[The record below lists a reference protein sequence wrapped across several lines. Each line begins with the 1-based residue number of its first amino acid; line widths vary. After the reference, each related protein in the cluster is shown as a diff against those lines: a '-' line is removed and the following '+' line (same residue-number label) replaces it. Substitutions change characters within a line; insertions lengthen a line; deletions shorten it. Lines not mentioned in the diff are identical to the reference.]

1 MAFTPIEEPQ
11 SSGFTPLK
19 SSGFTPIQ
27 EDETLLEGGKQV
39 LKNMAGAAK
48 AGIGD
53 VLSLANVIAT
63 TPEFITKV
71 VSTPIQGLF
80 SVGENAVQGKPPYI
94 DWEKSNERASQL
106 GETLF
111 GPLNKAMPAVSKA
124 MGLQKEYDT
133 SLVNSGLEKIG
144 QGIETAGKVVEEKTG
159 IPAAGTAAVLET
171 AMITGIPGA
180 KAVVKRVVNNIKGLA
195 STRRMDPGS
204 EEWTS
209 KKNDW
214 VPTHTETGVPIVVGK
229 LTEID
234 GTPAVD
240 SSGRPAIARHYKN
253 EDGTSKV
260 INIDLEEAQK
270 RFEEKPWTKM
280 GYEEDYFKSPTD
292 YAQFIL
298 RHEEEHTKLSF
309 DDYKK
314 LQDPNGD
321 LFNDPEGLRSPEQLR
336 KDYEQY
342 INRQALDSLETS
354 PYIGKPDV
362 LVPKI
367 PKDPT
372 AHWQWLSDAFYSLG
386 KGSEHDMTIAVNRRL
401 AAKQDGVTPLMQ
413 QRWNDY
419 AEGHGELDPHEKGLF
434 DKYYADEQA
443 ERVKLIKYA
452 QDKGWVL
459 PTELDPSIAGEN
471 VARKVKSKKAD
482 ILEKIKDAL
491 TGGKFGGFDPD
502 IQAKPGAAMERSF
515 FAGELATGKRVI
527 LQEQLKN
534 TGETRIVQWN
544 NGVATPFASG
554 VKLKAGERIGSTK
567 IKEARLSE
575 IEKHTPYTYEKDTLG
590 VLYQRLTELRD
601 FVRANEFLTD
611 MKSSDWFKENSVPI
625 EKGTEIPEGFRR
637 PKDIDKV
644 PELDGYAF
652 PDDIASIIEDFA
664 KVNNPN
670 GLTML
675 SGALIKNM
683 MLNPLPH
690 MMNEAWHLYNARGL
704 TGWVSPP
711 GIYRFAKS
719 GMPALKSVLT
729 QDQFYRDVLK
739 EGGSIMSANVRNSA
753 IMDGLFEKSLKEFAE
768 TPEFIEQAKAMGLS
782 PAEAYNKLSK
792 KSSVAM
798 WTVRDMMYLQLI
810 KEKMMYENMDMK
822 EAIKDVE
829 RHMPSYRIPHKVM
842 GSRGLSVALQN
853 PNISVFSR
861 YHYGLVNSI
870 KETGVDLAAIGKGR
884 AGVRQFLKGA
894 DTAAAIALA
903 IAVLYPLQDQLAS
916 WLSGEK
922 DSKLEVTLTGLE
934 STGTAKQRRAGPY
947 HIFKAMADVASNEKD
962 PMAVMSSIF
971 TFNPALLML
980 AQLGMDRKLY
990 NGQPI
995 YHPEDSGAKIAY
1007 DITKYVITQLPMAS
1021 QAEQAQKA
1029 EDEGFKQW
1037 QMRQLDIEAPTQ
1049 EQVMKREK
1057 QVNIRTK
1064 QGERRTMKWESDL

>member
-1 MAFTPIEEPQ
+1 MAFTPLEEPQ

-19 SSGFTPIQ
+19 SSSFTPIKK
-27 EDETLLEGGKQV
+27 EETLLEGGEHVVENLKQ
-39 LKNMAGAAK
+39 AAK
-48 AGIGD
+48 GGVAEAM
-53 VLSLANVIAT
+53 SLANIIAT
-63 TPEFITKV
+63 TPEFVTKV
-71 VSTPIQGLF
+71 VATPIQGLF
-80 SVGENAVQGKPPYI
+80 SAGENAVQGKPPYI
-94 DWEKSNERASQL
+94 DWEKSTERASQL
-106 GETLF
+106 GDWAF
-111 GPLNKAMPAVSKA
+111 GPLKKVMPAVAKS
-124 MGLQKEYDT
+124 MGLKKEYDT
-133 SLVNSGLEKIG
+133 SLLNTGLEKIG
-144 QGIETAGKVVEEKTG
+144 QGIQTAGQVVEEKTG

-171 AMITGIPGA
+171 AMVTGVPGA
-180 KAVVKRVVNNIKGLA
+180 KALTKRVVSNLKGIA
-195 STRRMDPGS
+195 NTRRMDPGS

-209 KKNDW
+209 KKDDW
-214 VPTHTETGVPIVVGK
+214 VPTHTETGVPITVGK
-229 LTEID
+229 LTEAD
-234 GTPAVD
+234 GTPAID
-240 SSGRPAIARHYKN
+240 RTGQPAIARHYRN
-253 EDGTSKV
+253 EDGSSKE
-260 INIDLEEAQK
+260 IQIDLEEAQK
-270 RFEEKPWTKM
+270 RYEQKPWTKM
-280 GYEEDYFKSPTD
+280 GYEEDFFKSPTD

-298 RHEEEHTKLSF
+298 RHEDEHTKLSF

-314 LQDPNGD
+314 MQDPNGD

-336 KDYEQY
+336 RDYEQH
-342 INRQALDSLETS
+342 INRQALESLES
-354 PYIGKPDV
+354 DPYISKPDV
-362 LVPKI
+362 LVPEI
-367 PKDPT
+367 PKNPT
-372 AHWQWLSDAFYSLG
+372 EHWKWLSDAFYSLG

-401 AAKQDGVTPLMQ
+401 AAEQEGVTPAMQ

-419 AEGHGELDPHEKGLF
+419 AEGHGELDPNEKSLF

-471 VARKVKSKKAD
+471 VARKVKSKKVD
-482 ILEKIKDAL
+482 ILEKIKEAVS
-491 TGGKFGGFDPD
+491 GGKFGGFDPD

-515 FAGELATGKRVI
+515 FVGELPTGRRVV
-527 LQEQLKN
+527 LQAGPDGLVYQWDNGVRKPFSRLVGEEQLK
-534 TGETRIVQWN
+534 
-544 NGVATPFASG
+544 
-554 VKLKAGERIGSTK
+554 AGSKIGSTK
-567 IKEARLSE
+567 IKEARLKE

-611 MKSSDWFKENSVPI
+611 MKNSDWFKENSVKI
-625 EKGTEIPEGFRR
+625 EKGTDIPEGYRR
-637 PKDIDKV
+637 PRDIDKV

-664 KVNNPN
+664 KVNSPN

-704 TGWVSPP
+704 TGWVSPA
-711 GIYRFAKS
+711 GVYRFAKS

-729 QDQFYRDVLK
+729 QDKFYRDVLK
-739 EGGSIMSANVRNSA
+739 EGGSIMSSNVRNSA
-753 IMDGLFEKSLKEFAE
+753 IMDGLFEKSLKEFSE
-768 TPEFIEQAKAMGLS
+768 TPDFAEQAKAMGLS
-782 PAEAYNKLSK
+782 PAEAYNKISK

-842 GSRGLSVALQN
+842 GSRGISVALQN

-870 KETGVDLAAIGKGR
+870 KETGVDLAAIRQGR

-894 DTAAAIALA
+894 DTAAAIAVA
-903 IAVLYPLQDQLAS
+903 IAVLYPLQDQLAA
-916 WLSGEK
+916 WLSGN
-922 DSKLEVTLTGLE
+922 DD
-934 STGTAKQRRAGPY
+934 AKQRRAGPY
-947 HIFKAMADVASNEKD
+947 HIFNAMADVAKNEKD
-962 PMAVMSSIF
+962 PMAVLSSIF

-980 AQLGMDRKLY
+980 AQLGMDRKIY

-1037 QMRQLDIEAPTQ
+1037 QMRQLDIESPTQ

-1057 QVNIRTK
+1057 QVNIKTK
-1064 QGERRTMKWESDL
+1064 QGARRTMKWESDL